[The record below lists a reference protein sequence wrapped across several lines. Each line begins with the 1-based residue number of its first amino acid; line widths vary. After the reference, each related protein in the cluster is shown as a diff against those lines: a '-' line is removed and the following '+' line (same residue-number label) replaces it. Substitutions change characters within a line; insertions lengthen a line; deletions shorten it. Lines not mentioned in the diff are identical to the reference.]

1 MKYEI
6 ATIETFPLL
15 YDGLWLGSK
24 LKVWIEREDHSAFMV
39 SRVFDRDTVRV
50 NIENYKDQIPIMART
65 LARSLVNDIGKEEHI
80 EGFAV
85 SMRGPVSDPDLKHI
99 GNVLRLKLPVFLN
112 YMGAKTLAVY
122 QNSENEWEKVKP
134 FPVDERGKYPV
145 AEVDLMEWPWVQP
158 TPLDAEQLSEAV
170 RYQSI
175 LTKIMMQQ
183 I

>member
-6 ATIETFPLL
+6 AIIETFPLL
-15 YDGLWLGSK
+15 YDGVWMGSK
-24 LKVWIEREDHSAFMV
+24 LVVYIEREDHSVFDV
-39 SRVFDRDTVRV
+39 RRVFDRDTVRV
-50 NIENYKDQIPIMART
+50 NLENYRDQIPIIAGT
-65 LARSLVNDIGKEEHI
+65 LARSIVNDIGKGENI

-122 QNSENEWEKVKP
+122 QNSENEWLKVKP

-158 TPLDAEQLSEAV
+158 SPLDAEQLSEAV
-170 RYQSI
+170 CYQSI
-175 LTKIMMQQ
+175 LNKIMMQQ

>member
-6 ATIETFPLL
+6 AIIETSPLL
-15 YDGLWLGSK
+15 YDGLWMGSK
-24 LKVWIEREDHSAFMV
+24 LEIYIEREDHSVFTV

-50 NIENYKDQIPIMART
+50 NIENYKDQIPIIAGT
-65 LARSLVNDIGKEEHI
+65 LARSLVNDIGKGEHI

-85 SMRGPVSDPDLKHI
+85 SMRGPVLDPDLKHI

-112 YMGAKTLAVY
+112 YMGAKTLAIY
-122 QNSENEWEKVKP
+122 QNSTNEWVEVKP
-134 FPVDERGKYPV
+134 FPVDEHGKYPV
-145 AEVDLMEWPWVQP
+145 AEVDLEEWPWVQP
-158 TPLDAEQLSEAV
+158 TPQDAEQLSEAV